1 METMDITKL
10 DWNLLWKQAKSKKT
24 WKSKKADDWNKKA
37 LSFAKRT
44 STSLYTERFL
54 DLLAPRP
61 EWSVLDAGC
70 GPGTLAL
77 PLADSVRRVTGLDFS
92 EKMLEILAK
101 KATERNISNITL
113 HHCAWDDDWQAHGIR
128 PHDVAIASRSLAVS
142 DLKSALIKLTS
153 HARSLVAV
161 TDRVGPGPFDPDAF
175 TAIGRPLSTGPDY
188 IYTVNLL
195 HQMGYLPKIDYIEL
209 EKEVYY
215 SDEQEA
221 LEGYLWMF
229 RDLDTEERKQLK
241 KYLRSISTLNDD
253 GSVTIYRSRPPI
265 WAFIS
270 WTPSRRSIDTA
281 KNTP

>member
-1 METMDITKL
+1 MDITKI

-24 WKSKKADDWNKKA
+24 WKSKKATDWNKKA

-44 STSLYTERFL
+44 SSSCYIKRFL
-54 DLLAPRP
+54 ALLAPRP

-77 PLADSVRRVTGLDFS
+77 PLAARIRKVSGLDFS
-92 EKMLEILAK
+92 EKMLEILAC
-101 KATERNISNITL
+101 KADERGLTNITL
-113 HHCAWDDDWQAHGIR
+113 HHCAWDDDWQAHSIR
-128 PHDVAIASRSLAVS
+128 PHDVAIASRSLAVV
-142 DLKSALIKLTS
+142 DLKAALVKLTA

-175 TAIGRPLSTGPDY
+175 AAIGRPLSTGPDY
-188 IYTVNLL
+188 IYTINLL

-209 EKEVYY
+209 EKEVDYC
-215 SDEQEA
+215 DEQEA
-221 LEGYLWMF
+221 MEGYLWMF

-241 KYLRSISTLNDD
+241 KYLRSITTLNDD
-253 GSVTIYRSRPPI
+253 GSVTIHRSRPPI

-270 WTPSRRSIDTA
+270 WTPVRS
-281 KNTP
+281 

>member
-1 METMDITKL
+1 MDITKI

-24 WKSKKADDWNKKA
+24 WKSKKAADWDKKA

-44 STSLYTERFL
+44 STSCYTERFL
-54 DLLAPRP
+54 DLLSPRS

-92 EKMLEILAK
+92 EKMLEILAS
-101 KATERNISNITL
+101 KADERGLTNISL
-113 HHCAWDDDWQAHGIR
+113 QHCSWDDDWQAHGIR
-128 PHDVAIASRSLAVS
+128 PHDIAIASRSLAVA
-142 DLKSALIKLTS
+142 DLKSALIKLTA

-175 TAIGRPLSTGPDY
+175 AAIGRPLSTGPDY
-188 IYTVNLL
+188 IYTINLL

-209 EKEVYY
+209 EKEIDYR
-215 SDEQEA
+215 DEQEA
-221 LEGYLWMF
+221 MEGYLWMF
-229 RDLDTEERKQLK
+229 RDLDSEERKQLK
-241 KYLRSISTLNDD
+241 NYLRSITTLNDD
-253 GSVTIYRSRPPI
+253 GSVTIHRSRPPI

-270 WTPSRRSIDTA
+270 WVPSNRLH
-281 KNTP
+281 